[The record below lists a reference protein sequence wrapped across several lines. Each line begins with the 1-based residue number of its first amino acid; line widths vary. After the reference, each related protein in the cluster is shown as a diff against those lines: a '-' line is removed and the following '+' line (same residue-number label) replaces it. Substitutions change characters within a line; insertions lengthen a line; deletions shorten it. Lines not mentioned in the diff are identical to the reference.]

1 MGAQCSCQA
10 VPEADYTDE
19 LPVSPLKEFYV
30 SSTAEC
36 SSEDVF
42 AVHTPGSTSVP
53 SDECSCGNFSK
64 ESGFKETDSQEDLLF
79 RGQSVR
85 SYRSYHLAGLPGD
98 DGLSEASK
106 SSLTRLQALVERA
119 DFLAAEAELTSL
131 MESLV
136 DPASADERAIISA
149 SPLVM
154 HIKDELR
161 LYREVGQ
168 QCCHFNEPD
177 SFVVYANEHLHQSI
191 RGSFDRHNPRV
202 FHYHLRM
209 VFPLQLAHV
218 FSVAFEEELSTEWN
232 SMLLKAPELI
242 ENEQGLHTV
251 TSSQLSAMLGLLKLD
266 FLDRTQRFI
275 DVEGGMLVEYIKTVE
290 EGGRNLGVRP
300 VGHPQRK
307 APRLRE
313 CPGSGGT
320 GGQMEGLVPEMDQLE
335 LQMEKLQEANALQR
349 PKTELHTE
357 GKVPEPFQ
365 AKSEADAEKRR
376 LAERQER
383 LLLKVRCDEEG
394 QRRNCATR
402 VAIRVAW
409 IKERADHRRMDLSD
423 VTLGGIEAAETK
435 EAKAE
440 MNLKEVKGGAVMEEK
455 LQELKGSNLKD
466 ASKAIAEP
474 FLFPRAV
481 VRPAPPSLWQSQP
494 LIHVSEERHWSQLEQ
509 ISESL
514 HQELKSFLQ
523 IFSIRL
529 ESQEAALSEAT
540 REVRRSS
547 DRVMADL
554 QKRFDTFLEQESERA
569 HLRLEKAAARNVK
582 PDEQVQ
588 QSLEL
593 RLQEMESHLSSQVL
607 SETSRLWQ
615 RLEERLSS
623 KPAPT
628 SDAAE
633 QAVRVHGPDTG
644 LRRSLQSLEERFS
657 AAQARQTRSEM
668 TAQQALAQARQ
679 LEAILTEFNVED
691 HASFQTLSRQ
701 VRQISK
707 TLADASR
714 SVSSETFAAFQTN
727 FFALEREVHW
737 DLAVRLASL
746 EE

>member
-290 EGGRNLGVRP
+290 EGYDCHRPPTKGFKRAENDVKSIWAACGPEKTLLLQAGTVQLPIPVTKWLATSIGGLAGRHLISNMVKTA
-300 VGHPQRK
+300 QRATQPGNPWDK
-307 APRLRE
+307 AMAEDSFGIYSKLYQCAQSPASLARSRDRE
-313 CPGSGGT
+313 C
-320 GGQMEGLVPEMDQLE
+320 
-335 LQMEKLQEANALQR
+335 
-349 PKTELHTE
+349 
-357 GKVPEPFQ
+357 
-365 AKSEADAEKRR
+365 
-376 LAERQER
+376 
-383 LLLKVRCDEEG
+383 
-394 QRRNCATR
+394 
-402 VAIRVAW
+402 
-409 IKERADHRRMDLSD
+409 
-423 VTLGGIEAAETK
+423 
-435 EAKAE
+435 
-440 MNLKEVKGGAVMEEK
+440 
-455 LQELKGSNLKD
+455 
-466 ASKAIAEP
+466 
-474 FLFPRAV
+474 
-481 VRPAPPSLWQSQP
+481 
-494 LIHVSEERHWSQLEQ
+494 
-509 ISESL
+509 
-514 HQELKSFLQ
+514 
-523 IFSIRL
+523 
-529 ESQEAALSEAT
+529 
-540 REVRRSS
+540 
-547 DRVMADL
+547 
-554 QKRFDTFLEQESERA
+554 
-569 HLRLEKAAARNVK
+569 
-582 PDEQVQ
+582 
-588 QSLEL
+588 
-593 RLQEMESHLSSQVL
+593 HLSNSDF
-607 SETSRLWQ
+607 Q
-615 RLEERLSS
+615 R
-623 KPAPT
+623 
-628 SDAAE
+628 
-633 QAVRVHGPDTG
+633 
-644 LRRSLQSLEERFS
+644 F
-657 AAQARQTRSEM
+657 
-668 TAQQALAQARQ
+668 
-679 LEAILTEFNVED
+679 FNR
-691 HASFQTLSRQ
+691 TLP
-701 VRQISK
+701 
-707 TLADASR
+707 
-714 SVSSETFAAFQTN
+714 
-727 FFALEREVHW
+727 H
-737 DLAVRLASL
+737 
-746 EE
+746 